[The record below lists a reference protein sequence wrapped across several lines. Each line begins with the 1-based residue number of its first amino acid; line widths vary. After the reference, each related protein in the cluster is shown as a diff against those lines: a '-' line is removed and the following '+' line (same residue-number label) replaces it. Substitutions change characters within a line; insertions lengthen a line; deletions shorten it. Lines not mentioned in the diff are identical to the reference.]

1 MCVDNRIKQ
10 EFTTP
15 DTPQYNGVAER
26 GLALIETCQQ
36 AARIQAAA
44 LYPTGDVPKT
54 ESLWAE
60 ASSWA
65 CDAMNRTATSANP
78 ERKSPHELW
87 HGTVAPLR
95 LLPFLK
101 PGFYH
106 HQRVQ
111 KHLPKALPCF
121 YLGPARNHPRDA
133 MRVLSARTHSVVI
146 TRDVTWL
153 AVLPSGEVVLPQGLL
168 DDEVAA
174 EGEVE
179 DALDDLDYDT
189 GAGEDIDPGGD
200 IDPGEDSDA
209 GENSGGGEDGNA
221 EDAEAR
227 ELG

>member
-1 MCVDNRIKQ
+1 MFEDNRIKQ

-26 GLALIETCQQ
+26 GLALIEMCQQ
-36 AARIQAAA
+36 AARIQAAT

-65 CDAMNRTATSANP
+65 CDAMKRAATSANP

-87 HGTVAPLR
+87 HETVAPLR

-111 KHLPKALPCF
+111 KHLPKTLPCF
-121 YLGPARNHPRDA
+121 YLGPARNGPRDA
-133 MRVLSARTHSVVI
+133 MRVPPHSTGTLLRSLHYSGRVQSAFAFRTNY
-146 TRDVTWL
+146 L
-153 AVLPSGEVVLPQGLL
+153 
-168 DDEVAA
+168 
-174 EGEVE
+174 
-179 DALDDLDYDT
+179 Y
-189 GAGEDIDPGGD
+189 
-200 IDPGEDSDA
+200 
-209 GENSGGGEDGNA
+209 
-221 EDAEAR
+221 
-227 ELG
+227 